1 MYHVIIVLDEVR
13 DKSYYHSYVAKDGN
27 IECDELPP
35 YQDINKARACYWD
48 ADELVWVYDPD
59 KYAEIIA
66 EQEADKAA
74 EEQAK
79 KKAEAVPTN
88 KELADAVME
97 LANLVADILTKIDG
111 MEGGEA

>member
-13 DKSYYHSYVAKDGN
+13 DKSYYHSYVASDGN
-27 IECDELPP
+27 IKCDELPP
-35 YQDINKARACYWD
+35 YADVNKARACYWD
-48 ADELVWVYDPD
+48 DDASAWVYDPD

-66 EQEADKAA
+66 EHEAA
-74 EEQAK
+74 ETAAEQAK
-79 KKAEAVPTN
+79 KEAAAVPSN

-97 LANLVADILTKIDG
+97 LADLVANILTKIDN